1 VTGAQT
7 SLATGISDQ
16 VARIKATTETP
27 VAVGFGISTP
37 EQAGA
42 VAGMADG
49 VVVGSAIVKLI
60 EQHGSDNSLTDRLAA
75 FVKPLVDAVK
85 SV

>member
-1 VTGAQT
+1 M
-7 SLATGISDQ
+7 
-16 VARIKATTETP
+16 
-27 VAVGFGISTP
+27 AVGFGISTA

-60 EQHGSDNSLTDRLAA
+60 GQHGASPDLSARLAA